1 MSIARTAA
9 APAPDEAA
17 GAGVASVIT
26 ADADAMAEAATRA
39 DTGAVTGAAV
49 GAVAGRAPCAVS
61 VRALCEFT
69 ARQGDLDRRYTPSA
83 TALEG
88 QMGQAAVTAARGADY
103 ESEIALEA
111 VQGALRVRGRADG
124 YDPRRGCLEEIKTV
138 IGGVDDVSPARQRLH
153 WAQLQTYG
161 AMFCR
166 QRGLQTLV
174 LALVYYDL
182 ESQTESEMVEMCSA
196 DDLEAAFVERCA
208 AYEGWALQEQAHRKA
223 RDAALRVL
231 RFPPGRLRPGQQ
243 RLARAVYDAVQDG
256 RCLQAEAPTGI
267 GKTYGTLYPTLRAMP
282 SRALDKLLYL
292 TCKGTGRL
300 TALQALHALRESANG
315 RALRVL
321 VLVAKEQA
329 CEHPDKPCHGE
340 ACPLARGFFDRL
352 PQAREQAVA
361 EGWMDAPAV
370 RRVALGHGICPYY
383 LGQDLQRWADVLVGD
398 VHHLFDPNGQI
409 WALSRAL
416 DWRLAALVDEAHNLV
431 ERARDM
437 YSADLSLA
445 ALQAALPR
453 APKSMQPRLEALV
466 TELRA
471 LGGHLG
477 QGQAETVLDTLPDSF
492 TEALQDLAGALA
504 RHFRRLPLAVGP
516 LLDFH
521 FEIQHCA
528 ERVEG
533 LGSHTLCH
541 VARAGG
547 SGDRASPVPFP
558 QAAPTGPGRAVRL
571 LDVADMAPTPGS
583 IGPAVSAPE
592 MPDLQLHLRNLV
604 PAPFLRPRLQ
614 ALHGAVLFSATLGP
628 ARYQADLLGLP
639 EGTQRLD
646 VPPVFPPEHLQVRV
660 ASRLSTRYAHRTR
673 TLPALATLMARQFD
687 AHPGNYL
694 AFFSSHDYLRQ
705 AADALAQRRPDIPQW
720 RQARQMGA
728 AEREAFLERF
738 TPEGRGIGF
747 AVLGGVFAEG
757 VDLPGS
763 RLIGAFVATLALPPV
778 STVQDHIHARLESLF
793 GAGCG
798 YADRVPAM
806 QKVVQ
811 AAGRVLRTPEDRG
824 WLWLMDERYATA
836 EVSRLLP
843 GWWGL
848 PAGATDAPDA
858 PPTGA
863 GHRPSEPSPQDAG
876 PTARR
881 GSGPQSGAVPGP
893 GTRPRKA

>member
-1 MSIARTAA
+1 MSD
-9 APAPDEAA
+9 APATS
-17 GAGVASVIT
+17 G
-26 ADADAMAEAATRA
+26 DAPTPTPACT
-39 DTGAVTGAAV
+39 
-49 GAVAGRAPCAVS
+49 VS

-88 QMGQAAVTAARGADY
+88 QMGQAAVTARRGDDY
-103 ESEIALEA
+103 ETEIALQA
-111 VQGALRVRGRADG
+111 VQGALHVRGRADG
-124 YDPRRGCLEEIKTV
+124 YDPGRGCLEEIKTV
-138 IGGVDDVSPARQRLH
+138 IGGIDDVSPARQRLH

-166 QRGLQTLV
+166 ERGLQTLG
-174 LALVYYDL
+174 LALVYFDL
-182 ESQTESEMVEMCSA
+182 ESQTESELVELCA
-196 DDLEAAFVERCA
+196 AEDLEAAFVARCQG
-208 AYEGWALQEQAHRKA
+208 YEAWALQEQAHRRA
-223 RDAALRVL
+223 RDAALRTL
-231 RFPPGRLRPGQQ
+231 PFPPGRMRPGQ
-243 RLARAVYDAVQDG
+243 RPLARAVHDAVNAG

-282 SRALDKLLYL
+282 AQALDKLLYL

-300 TALQALHALRESANG
+300 TALQALHALREAAAG
-315 RALRVL
+315 RTLRVL

-370 RRVALGHGICPYY
+370 RRVALTHGICPYY

-398 VHHLFDPNGQI
+398 VHHLFDPNGQV

-416 DWRLAALVDEAHNLV
+416 EWRLAALIDEAHNLV
-431 ERARDM
+431 DRARDM
-437 YSADLSLA
+437 YSASLSLA
-445 ALQAALPR
+445 ALHAAMAR
-453 APKSMQPRLEALV
+453 APKALQPRLQAV
-466 TELRA
+466 AAELRA
-471 LGGHLG
+471 LGSPIGPG
-477 QGQAETVLDTLPDSF
+477 QTEALLETLPDAF

-528 ERVEG
+528 ERVEA
-533 LGSHTLCH
+533 LGSHTLCQVEGRH
-541 VARAGG
+541 AAADGG
-547 SGDRASPVPFP
+547 TGAPPGASGASG
-558 QAAPTGPGRAVRL
+558 ALGASSALTAVQP
-571 LDVADMAPTPGS
+571 ADLT
-583 IGPAVSAPE
+583 
-592 MPDLQLHLRNLV
+592 LHLHNVV

-660 ASRLSTRYAHRTR
+660 AHRLSTRYAHRQR
-673 TLPALATLMARQFD
+673 TLPALAALMARQYD
-687 AHPGNYL
+687 AQPGNYL

-705 AADALAQRRPDIPQW
+705 AADALAQRRPALAQW

-728 AEREAFLERF
+728 AEREAFLARF
-738 TPEGRGIGF
+738 TLDSRGIGF

-757 VDLPGS
+757 VDLPGA
-763 RLIGAFVATLALPPV
+763 RLIGVFVATLALPPV
-778 STVQDHIHARLESLF
+778 SALQDRMHERLESMF

-824 WLWLMDERYATA
+824 WLWLMDERYATP
-836 EVSRLLP
+836 EVAQLLP
-843 GWWGL
+843 AWWGVG
-848 PAGATDAPDA
+848 PRVHPTTDVSEAGAARGDAPQGSQPA
-858 PPTGA
+858 
-863 GHRPSEPSPQDAG
+863 RPAADSRSA
-876 PTARR
+876 
-881 GSGPQSGAVPGP
+881 PQSGAVDGP
-893 GTRPRKA
+893 GAGPRSA

>member
-1 MSIARTAA
+1 MSDLPGNT
-9 APAPDEAA
+9 PVCAPDPAC
-17 GAGVASVIT
+17 T
-26 ADADAMAEAATRA
+26 
-39 DTGAVTGAAV
+39 
-49 GAVAGRAPCAVS
+49 VS

-88 QMGQAAVTAARGADY
+88 QMGQAAVTARRGADY
-103 ESEIALEA
+103 ETEIALQA

-124 YDPRRGCLEEIKTV
+124 HDPGRGCLEEIKTV
-138 IGGVDDVSPARQRLH
+138 IGGIDDVSPARQRLH

-166 QRGLQTLV
+166 ERGLQTVV
-174 LALVYYDL
+174 LALVYFDL
-182 ESQTESEMVEMCSA
+182 ESQTESELVEVCSA
-196 DDLEAAFVERCA
+196 EDLEALFVARCKD
-208 AYEGWALQEQAHRKA
+208 YEVWALQEQAHRRT
-223 RDAALRVL
+223 RDAALRAL
-231 RFPPGRLRPGQQ
+231 PFPPGRLRPGQQ
-243 RLARAVYDAVQDG
+243 VLARAVYRAVTQG
-256 RCLQAEAPTGI
+256 LCLQAEAPTGI

-282 SRALDKLLYL
+282 GHGVDKLLYL

-300 TALQALHALRESANG
+300 TALQALHALRQAAAARSP
-315 RALRVL
+315 RVL

-329 CEHPDKPCHGE
+329 CEHPDKPCHGD

-370 RRVALGHGICPYY
+370 RRIGLTHGICPYY

-416 DWRLAALVDEAHNLV
+416 EWRLVALVDEAHNLV
-431 ERARDM
+431 DRARDM
-437 YSADLSLA
+437 HSASLSLA
-445 ALQAALPR
+445 TLHAAMAR
-453 APKSMQPRLEALV
+453 APKALQPRLEAV
-466 TELRA
+466 AAELRA
-471 LGGHLG
+471 LGGRIG
-477 QGQAETVLDTLPDSF
+477 RGEAEAVLETLPDAF

-504 RHFRRLPLAVGP
+504 RHFRRQPLAVGP

-528 ERVEG
+528 ERVDA
-533 LGSHTLCH
+533 LGSHTLCQIEGADTAA
-541 VARAGG
+541 VGG
-547 SGDRASPVPFP
+547 TEAA
-558 QAAPTGPGRAVRL
+558 AAPP
-571 LDVADMAPTPGS
+571 
-583 IGPAVSAPE
+583 SAPASA
-592 MPDLQLHLRNLV
+592 DLTLHLHNLV

-614 ALHGAVLFSATLGP
+614 ALQSAVLFSATLGP

-639 EGTQRLD
+639 EGAQRLD

-660 ASRLSTRYAHRTR
+660 ATRLSTRYAHRQR
-673 TLPALATLMARQFD
+673 TLPALAALMARQYD

-705 AADALAQRRPDIPQW
+705 AADALAQRRPDIAQW

-738 TPEGRGIGF
+738 APEGRGIGF

-778 STVQDHIHARLESLF
+778 SPMQDRIQQRLEAMF
-793 GAGCG
+793 GADCG

-824 WLWLMDERYATA
+824 WLWLMDERYATP
-836 EVSRLLP
+836 EVARLLP
-843 GWWGL
+843 AWWGVG
-848 PAGATDAPDA
+848 AGATDVTANAGDRGRSIPSA
-858 PPTGA
+858 QPTLPVPARGSDRQFGAVDGPGA
-863 GHRPSEPSPQDAG
+863 G
-876 PTARR
+876 
-881 GSGPQSGAVPGP
+881 
-893 GTRPRKA
+893 PRSA